1 MTATEHR
8 TPPDTVGQPSQAQWW
23 PTAARFG
30 VAEVLSDLSARA
42 SERDA
47 TRETPAA
54 EIRRLQ
60 RAGIPAL
67 RSPEA
72 LGGRGIS
79 LTTLFTFVAELAEAD
94 PSVAHALRNH
104 FAFVE
109 LTLRS
114 PPGSVR
120 RGYLAGIVAGDLV
133 GGSFSE
139 LRASK
144 AGIADFSTALSS
156 RDDRYVLNG
165 EKFYSTGNVYCD
177 VLFVKAVDQNRE
189 PVTVV
194 VPATRAGVDVT
205 DDWDGIGQRLTGSGS
220 TRFHDVEVFPRD
232 ILPEREF
239 TDESRSYSATFPLL
253 YLTTVIAGIL
263 RAITAEAVELVRGR
277 RRNYYHGS
285 ADEPRHEPAVQS
297 TVGQISVNSHAADA
311 IVEAAARSLASA
323 WDTHGPD
330 REDALLQASLDA
342 ARAKISVD
350 DLAART
356 GWLLFETGGATSV
369 RGGLNLDRHWRNA
382 RTLASHNPDSY
393 KLRYLGDYLLNGVT
407 PPKGSFF

>member
-1 MTATEHR
+1 MTATDHR
-8 TPPDTVGQPSQAQWW
+8 TPLDAGERTIPTPRW
-23 PTAARFG
+23 PTATTFG
-30 VAEVLSDLSARA
+30 VADVLDALAASA

-47 TRETPAA
+47 TRSSPAA
-54 EIRRLQ
+54 EIKQLQ
-60 RAGIPAL
+60 AAGIPAL
-67 RSPEA
+67 RIPEA

-79 LTTLFTFVAELAEAD
+79 LPTLYAFVAELAEAD

-109 LTLRS
+109 LTLQS
-114 PPGSVR
+114 PPTSVR
-120 RGYLAGIVAGDLV
+120 RGYLAGIVDGDLI

-144 AGIADFSTALSS
+144 AGNTDFTTTVA
-156 RDDRYVLNG
+156 RRGDRYVLNG

-177 VLFVKAVDQNRE
+177 VLFVKAVRE
-189 PVTVV
+189 DGAPVTVV
-194 VPATRAGVDVT
+194 VPTTRTGVDVT

-220 TRFHDVEVFPRD
+220 TRFRDVEVFAEDVVPD
-232 ILPEREF
+232 AEF
-239 TDESRSYSATFPLL
+239 AAESGSYSATFPQL

-263 RAITAEAVELVRGR
+263 RAITTEAVDLVRGR

-285 ADEPRHEPAVQS
+285 ADEPRHEPSVQS
-297 TVGQISVNSHAADA
+297 TVGQISVNGHAADA
-311 IVEAAARSLASA
+311 IVASAARSLAEA
-323 WDTHGPD
+323 WDTSGPARD
-330 REDALLQASLDA
+330 EALLRASLDA

-350 DLAART
+350 ELAART

-369 RGGLNLDRHWRNA
+369 RAGLNLDRHWRNA

-393 KLRYLGDYLLNGVT
+393 KLRYLGDHLLNGVT
-407 PPKGSFF
+407 PPTGSFF